1 LIEQLRKNGLY
12 ELVEKEKERM
22 KAFKLKLEKRK
33 AKKEELLLVAKRLKS
48 LGSDVDFI
56 KKATGLSKRDIDKV
70 D

>member
-1 LIEQLRKNGLY
+1 
-12 ELVEKEKERM
+12 M